1 MEKAGEQVHSNTR
14 IQVEKVSKL
23 NTQLEKIEEQHTY
36 NRTQEEMAREYL
48 SKLSTKVKEAE
59 NHIPSKIWDKVEK
72 TRDTRFKEEVDTT
85 RQAPLNT

>member
-1 MEKAGEQVHSNTR
+1 MEKAGEQLHSNTR

-48 SKLSTKVKEAE
+48 SKLSTKVKEAV
-59 NHIPSKIWDKVEK
+59 NHIPNKIRDKLEKVGKLYSDTRTQSGKVE
-72 TRDTRFKEEVDTT
+72 THTS
-85 RQAPLNT
+85 